1 MSRWQMVR
9 LGDVCE
15 TRHDRT
21 FPLSEEKVWLLN
33 LDKIEPQT
41 GKILAYEYVKSSE
54 LGQSICQF
62 DDSNVLYSKLRPYLN
77 KVVLPEKSG
86 FATSELIPLSI
97 KNNIEREYLAA
108 FLRSDFFV
116 AHISEKVAGAKM
128 PRVIMQDFYETA
140 IPLPPL
146 EVQRQMAATLDKCT
160 VIIVKHKAMLEKYDL
175 LIKSRFVEMF
185 GDPVANPMG
194 WEMRKMKEIT
204 SKIGSG
210 ATPRGGR
217 ESYVCEGIP
226 LIRSMNVYNGHF
238 EYDGLAYIT
247 ELQARELENVTLKEN
262 DVLLNITG
270 ASVARCCILPKGILP
285 ARVNQ
290 HVSILRAKEIVNP
303 LFLCNLLISD
313 SEQKILLRIGD
324 SGGATREAIT
334 KNDLEEMRIPVPP
347 LPLQKQFAGF
357 VRKTDAAKAKV
368 RESLQKT
375 ETLYKA
381 LMQDYFG

>member
-1 MSRWQMVR
+1 MK
-9 LGDVCE
+9 GYKKYIFNDVLTIVNGKNQKTVEDKNGIYPIYGSGGIMGYANDFLCPE
-15 TRHDRT
+15 NSVVVGRKGSINKPI
-21 FPLSEEKVWLLN
+21 FVMEKFWNVDTAFGLVSKQDLLN
-33 LDKIEPQT
+33 PKYLYYFCEH
-41 GKILAYEYVKSSE
+41 
-54 LGQSICQF
+54 F
-62 DDSNVLYSKLRPYLN
+62 DFERLN
-77 KVVLPEKSG
+77 KTV
-86 FATSELIPLSI
+86 TIPSLTKMDLLQI
-97 KNNIEREYLAA
+97 K
-108 FLRSDFFV
+108 
-116 AHISEKVAGAKM
+116 
-128 PRVIMQDFYETA
+128 

-146 EVQRQMAATLDKCT
+146 EVQRQIAATLDKCT
-160 VIIVKHKAMLEKYDL
+160 AIIAKHKAMLEKYDL

-194 WEMRKMKEIT
+194 WEMKKMKEIT

-226 LIRSMNVYNGHF
+226 FIRSMNVYNGHF
-238 EYDGLAYIT
+238 EYNGLAYIT
-247 ELQARELENVTLKEN
+247 ESQARELENVALMEN

-290 HVSILRAKEIVNP
+290 HVSILRAKEFVNP

-313 SEQKILLRIGD
+313 SEQKILLRIGGA
-324 SGGATREAIT
+324 GGATREAIT

-347 LPLQKQFAGF
+347 FPLQEQFAEF
-357 VRKTDAAKAKV
+357 VRKTDAAKEKV
-368 RESLQKT
+368 RESLEKT

-381 LMQDYFG
+381 LMQEYFG